1 MSNKHKT
8 KWQVRGFPAAGQC
21 GAQALIEMTGKEV
34 LLQLAFLQRFT
45 SFEVTDY
52 LFDAI
57 V

>member
-1 MSNKHKT
+1 MRNKHKT